1 MSLPIFLGTADG
13 VDSSAQHDQH
23 EKNLSDPCRV
33 AKLTA
38 FFYMAG
44 KQQQWKYMGIKG
56 HGKIMELHVGNF
68 PAILIIKWKKV

>member
-1 MSLPIFLGTADG
+1 MPMSLPIFLGTADG

-38 FFYMAG
+38 FFTWLGNSNNENIWASKDMAKSWNYMWVIF
-44 KQQQWKYMGIKG
+44 QP
-56 HGKIMELHVGNF
+56 F
-68 PAILIIKWKKV
+68 